1 MGERDGP
8 VLMQGVP
15 ARDESN
21 VYGSEAIGTVCE
33 GCTAQARCLLETGNI
48 TTFDIGETD
57 EKNVWFGS
65 GKSVCFC
72 GGSTLGSDDVGVQ

>member
-1 MGERDGP
+1 MR
-8 VLMQGVP
+8 
-15 ARDESN
+15 
-21 VYGSEAIGTVCE
+21 E

-57 EKNVWFGS
+57 EKNVWFRS

-72 GGSTLGSDDVGVQ
+72 GGDVPGSDDIRVQ